1 MASWGVLC
9 DLHSLWL
16 LLEAGDMVTQ
26 PPWDLGLQDCRV
38 HNGRTYFC
46 LPLELVLPL
55 ELAFEIYPS

>member
-38 HNGRTYFC
+38 HKWGDLF
-46 LPLELVLPL
+46 LPPLELVRPL